1 MVLPQKDAEKGFQS
15 LCGLQSQT
23 KCLGGPLLT
32 TETKSSESW
41 EFPGGPVVRTPGQRS
56 KIQQASQPKPKEKQT
71 NKQKEISRNILQGPS
86 NLKMGNLKILGKIQL
101 VKSWEFWRV
110 P

>member
-56 KIQQASQPKPKEKQT
+56 KIPQASQPKPKEKQT
-71 NKQKEISRNILQGPS
+71 KRNLQKHFTRPF
-86 NLKMGNLKILGKIQL
+86 
-101 VKSWEFWRV
+101 KSKDGEFEDTREDSV
-110 P
+110 G